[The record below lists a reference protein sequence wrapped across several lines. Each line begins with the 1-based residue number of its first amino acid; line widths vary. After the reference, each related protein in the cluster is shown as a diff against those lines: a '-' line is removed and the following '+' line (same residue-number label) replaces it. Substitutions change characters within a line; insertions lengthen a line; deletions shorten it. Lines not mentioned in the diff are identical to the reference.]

1 MFWFLG
7 EGRQGVPI
15 LSPGCSSY
23 VELKQVLN
31 GLFYTKNGGKLNY
44 NLLVSL
50 ILCSTNI
57 GTSQAIYKLTF

>member
-1 MFWFLG
+1 M
-7 EGRQGVPI
+7 PI

-23 VELKQVLN
+23 VVLKQIQN
-31 GLFYTKNGGKLNY
+31 GLFYTKNGGELNY